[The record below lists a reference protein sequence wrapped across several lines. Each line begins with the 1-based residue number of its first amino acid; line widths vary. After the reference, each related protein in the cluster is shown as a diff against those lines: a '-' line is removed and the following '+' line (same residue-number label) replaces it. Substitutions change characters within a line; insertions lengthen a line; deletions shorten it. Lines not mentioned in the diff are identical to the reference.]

1 MGKQILFFMNAEDER
16 EFAQFVLQ
24 DPDVVFIERQT
35 DTSDIVE
42 CAAPGDPDR
51 GFGVMSPGLGIWS
64 KRICP
69 RVTMTKF
76 ASGSFWAHAD
86 NEEVIEFSRC
96 TLHGRIMLAG
106 RLYMDMHFLNETR
119 TQLIR
124 KSPEF
129 EKWYNRLAGWIRRR
143 YARDPKY
150 GDMIGPRALEAYQ
163 NGTIELAEHLTPK
176 GPI

>member
-1 MGKQILFFMNAEDER
+1 MGKQILFFMTAEDER

-24 DPDVVFIERQT
+24 DPDVLFIERQT

-51 GFGVMSPGLGIWS
+51 GLGVMSPALGIWN

-69 RVTMTKF
+69 RVTMVKC
-76 ASGSFWAHAD
+76 APGSFWARAD
-86 NEEVIEFSRC
+86 HEELVEFSRC
-96 TLHGRIMLAG
+96 NLHGRTMLAG
-106 RLYMDMHFLNETR
+106 RLYMDMHFLNETQ

-124 KSPEF
+124 KNPEF
-129 EKWYNRLAGWIRRR
+129 EKWYNRLAGWIRRH

-150 GDMIGPRALEAYQ
+150 GDKIGPRALEAYK
-163 NGTIELAEHLTPK
+163 NGAIELAEHLTPN